1 MAIPVLIGIL
11 ISFLLNVIMNKLF
24 LFFGVLLGV
33 CLCSCSS
40 NKTASNTEELDTVW
54 NEKVQNSFY
63 DLKLGTPTSV
73 EQIVNS
79 LEKHGFYFVKEYS
92 TDELLHFG
100 TRQSRYFSF
109 GGLSWTMLDI
119 YRKGDVLQAVAFKN
133 SSLDKA
139 ESIHDY
145 NNIKNTIENKYLP
158 TSVQPKDTTTYAQ
171 TRYFGRNNLG
181 ATVSCYRDES
191 VENKIMIGTT
201 LTYWTMKKIK
211 PANDE
216 L

>member
-1 MAIPVLIGIL
+1 MKSKIFILFCLLIE
-11 ISFLLNVIMNKLF
+11 ISFI
-24 LFFGVLLGV
+24 
-33 CLCSCSS
+33 SCNS

-79 LEKHGFYFVKEYS
+79 LEKHGFYFIKEYS
-92 TDELLHFG
+92 TDESLHF
-100 TRQSRYFSF
+100 RFHESQYFTF
-109 GGLSWTMLDI
+109 GGLTWEMLDI
-119 YRKGDVLQAVAFKN
+119 YREGDVLQAVYFRN

-139 ESIHDY
+139 ESIQNY
-145 NNIKNTIENKYLP
+145 NYIKDAIENKYLP
-158 TSVQPKDTTTYAQ
+158 TSVQPKDTTIYEKTL
-171 TRYFGRNNLG
+171 YFGRNNVR
-181 ATVSCYRDES
+181 AAVSCYRYET
-191 VENKIMIGTT
+191 VTKKIMIGTE
-201 LTYWTMKKIK
+201 LSYSQKNIK

>member
-11 ISFLLNVIMNKLF
+11 ISFLLNVIMNKLVLF
-24 LFFGVLLGV
+24 LGVLLGV

-63 DLKLGTPTSV
+63 DLKLGAPASV

-79 LEKHGFYFVKEYS
+79 LKKHGFYFIKECS
-92 TDELLHFG
+92 TDESLHF
-100 TRQSRYFSF
+100 RFLESQYFTF
-109 GGLSWTMLDI
+109 GGLTWEMLDI
-119 YRKGDVLQAVAFKN
+119 YREGDVLQAVYFRN

-139 ESIHDY
+139 ESIQNY
-145 NNIKNTIENKYLP
+145 NYIKDAIENKYLP
-158 TSVQPKDTTTYAQ
+158 TSVQPKDTTIYEKTL
-171 TRYFGRNNLG
+171 YFGRNNVG
-181 ATVSCYRDES
+181 AAVSCYRYET
-191 VENKIMIGTT
+191 VTKKIMIGTS
-201 LTYWTMKKIK
+201 LSYSQKNIK

>member
-1 MAIPVLIGIL
+1 MNYKIIIMSLITGIV
-11 ISFLLNVIMNKLF
+11 FN
-24 LFFGVLLGV
+24 
-33 CLCSCSS
+33 SCNS
-40 NKTASNTEELDTVW
+40 NKTTSNKEELDTVW

-79 LEKHGFYFVKEYS
+79 LGKHGFYFVKEYS

-171 TRYFGRNNLG
+171 TRYFGRNNIG
-181 ATVSCYRDES
+181 ATVSCYRYET

>member
-1 MAIPVLIGIL
+1 MKSKIFILFCLLIE
-11 ISFLLNVIMNKLF
+11 ISFI
-24 LFFGVLLGV
+24 
-33 CLCSCSS
+33 SCNS

-79 LEKHGFYFVKEYS
+79 LEKQGFYFIKEYS
-92 TDELLHFG
+92 TDESLHF
-100 TRQSRYFSF
+100 RFLESQYFTF
-109 GGLSWTMLDI
+109 GGLTWEMLDI
-119 YRKGDVLQAVAFKN
+119 YREGDVLQAVYFRN

-139 ESIHDY
+139 ESIQNY
-145 NNIKNTIENKYLP
+145 NYIKDTIENKYLP
-158 TSVQPKDTTTYAQ
+158 TSVQPKDTTIYEKTL
-171 TRYFGRNNLG
+171 YFGRNNVR
-181 ATVSCYRDES
+181 AAVSCYRYET
-191 VENKIMIGTT
+191 VTKKIMIGTE
-201 LTYWTMKKIK
+201 LSYSQKNIK

>member
-1 MAIPVLIGIL
+1 
-11 ISFLLNVIMNKLF
+11 MNKLV
-24 LFFGVLLGV
+24 LFFGVLLGI

-40 NKTASNTEELDTVW
+40 NKTGSNTKELDTVC

-171 TRYFGRNNLG
+171 TRYFGRNNIG
-181 ATVSCYRDES
+181 ATVSCYRYET

>member
-1 MAIPVLIGIL
+1 MKSKIFILFCLLIE
-11 ISFLLNVIMNKLF
+11 ISFI
-24 LFFGVLLGV
+24 
-33 CLCSCSS
+33 SCNS

-79 LEKHGFYFVKEYS
+79 LEKQGFYFIKEYS
-92 TDELLHFG
+92 TDESLHF
-100 TRQSRYFSF
+100 RFLESQYFTF
-109 GGLSWTMLDI
+109 GGLTWEMLDI
-119 YRKGDVLQAVAFKN
+119 YREGDVLQAVYFRN

-139 ESIHDY
+139 ESIQNY
-145 NNIKNTIENKYLP
+145 NYIKDAIENKYLP
-158 TSVQPKDTTTYAQ
+158 TSVQPKDTTIYEKTL
-171 TRYFGRNNLG
+171 YFGRNNVR
-181 ATVSCYRDES
+181 AAVSCYRYET
-191 VENKIMIGTT
+191 VTKKIMIGTE
-201 LTYWTMKKIK
+201 LSYSQKNIK

>member
-1 MAIPVLIGIL
+1 
-11 ISFLLNVIMNKLF
+11 MNKLVLF
-24 LFFGVLLGV
+24 LGVLLGV

-63 DLKLGTPTSV
+63 DLKLGIPTSV

-79 LEKHGFYFVKEYS
+79 LEKYGFHFIKEYS
-92 TDELLHFG
+92 TDESLHF
-100 TRQSRYFSF
+100 RFHESQYFTF
-109 GGLSWTMLDI
+109 GGLTWEMLDI
-119 YRKGDVLQAVAFKN
+119 YREGDVLQAVYFRN

-139 ESIHDY
+139 ESIQNY
-145 NNIKNTIENKYLP
+145 NYIKDAIENKYLP
-158 TSVQPKDTTTYAQ
+158 TSVQPKDTTIYEKTL
-171 TRYFGRNNLG
+171 YFGRNNVR
-181 ATVSCYRDES
+181 AAVSCYRYET
-191 VENKIMIGTT
+191 VTKKIMIGTE
-201 LTYWTMKKIK
+201 LSYSQKNIK

>member
-1 MAIPVLIGIL
+1 MKSKIFILFCLLIE
-11 ISFLLNVIMNKLF
+11 ISFI
-24 LFFGVLLGV
+24 
-33 CLCSCSS
+33 SCNS

-79 LEKHGFYFVKEYS
+79 LGKHGFYFVKEYS

-171 TRYFGRNNLG
+171 TRYFGRNNIG
-181 ATVSCYRDES
+181 ATVSCYRYET

>member
-1 MAIPVLIGIL
+1 MNYKIIIMSLITGIV
-11 ISFLLNVIMNKLF
+11 FN
-24 LFFGVLLGV
+24 
-33 CLCSCSS
+33 SCNS
-40 NKTASNTEELDTVW
+40 NKTTSNKEELDTVW

-92 TDELLHFG
+92 TDEILHF
-100 TRQSRYFSF
+100 RFRESRYFSF
-109 GGLSWTMLDI
+109 GGLSWTMLDM
-119 YRKGDVLQAVAFKN
+119 YRKGDVLEEVSFRN

-139 ESIHDY
+139 ESIQGY
-145 NNIKNTIENKYLP
+145 NNIKNAIENKYLP
-158 TSVQPKDTTTYAQ
+158 TSVQPKDTTTYEK
-171 TRYFGRNNLG
+171 TLYFGRNNVG
-181 ATVSCYRDES
+181 ATISCFRYETVSNE
-191 VENKIMIGTT
+191 IMISTT
-201 LTYWTMKKIK
+201 LSYWTMKNIK

>member
-1 MAIPVLIGIL
+1 MNYKIIIMSLITGIV
-11 ISFLLNVIMNKLF
+11 FN
-24 LFFGVLLGV
+24 
-33 CLCSCSS
+33 SCNS
-40 NKTASNTEELDTVW
+40 NKTTSNKEELDTVW

-109 GGLSWTMLDI
+109 GGLSWEVLDI

-139 ESIHDY
+139 ESIQDY

-171 TRYFGRNNLG
+171 TRYFGRNNIG
-181 ATVSCYRDES
+181 ATVSCYRYET
-191 VENKIMIGTT
+191 VEKKIMISTT
-201 LTYWTMKKIK
+201 LSYWTMKNIK

>member
-1 MAIPVLIGIL
+1 
-11 ISFLLNVIMNKLF
+11 MNKLV

-79 LEKHGFYFVKEYS
+79 LGKHGFYFVKEYS

-171 TRYFGRNNLG
+171 TRYFGRNNIG
-181 ATVSCYRDES
+181 ATISCFRYET
-191 VENKIMIGTT
+191 VEKKIMIGTT
-201 LTYWTMKKIK
+201 LSYWTMKNIK

>member
-1 MAIPVLIGIL
+1 
-11 ISFLLNVIMNKLF
+11 MNKLV
-24 LFFGVLLGV
+24 LFFCVLLGV

-54 NEKVQNSFY
+54 NEKVQDSFY

-79 LEKHGFYFVKEYS
+79 LGKHGFYFVKEYS

-171 TRYFGRNNLG
+171 TRYFGRNNIG
-181 ATVSCYRDES
+181 ATVSCYRYET

>member
-1 MAIPVLIGIL
+1 MKSKIFILFCLLIE
-11 ISFLLNVIMNKLF
+11 ISFI
-24 LFFGVLLGV
+24 
-33 CLCSCSS
+33 SCNS

-79 LEKHGFYFVKEYS
+79 LEKHGFYFIKEYS
-92 TDELLHFG
+92 TDESLHF
-100 TRQSRYFSF
+100 RFHESQYFTF
-109 GGLSWTMLDI
+109 GGLTWEMLDI
-119 YRKGDVLQAVAFKN
+119 YREGDVLQAVYFRN

-139 ESIHDY
+139 ESIQNY
-145 NNIKNTIENKYLP
+145 NYIKDAIENKYLP
-158 TSVQPKDTTTYAQ
+158 TSVQPKDTTIYEKTL
-171 TRYFGRNNLG
+171 YFGRNNVR
-181 ATVSCYRDES
+181 AAVSCYIYET
-191 VENKIMIGTT
+191 VTKKIMIGTE
-201 LTYWTMKKIK
+201 LSYSQKNIK